1 MRGEPRKVVSVRS
14 CRQLEFLVLGPL
26 VVVGS
31 TGEVLSLGPPRQRA
45 LLAALLIN
53 RGVALSVERLTSLLW
68 GERPPLT
75 AATMVHGAVA
85 GVRRV
90 IEPSGCGKASSLL
103 VTRGGGYVLQLRR
116 DQIDA
121 ERFEHLLAA
130 GRRLVD
136 SAPARALPL
145 LAEALSLWRGP
156 ALAGIEEPFAREAAA
171 RWEELRVECVETRM
185 DAELAVGHH
194 HEVVADLEALAVRYP
209 LRERLCAQLMVGL
222 YRCGRQAEALAAY
235 RALSRTLRHEL
246 GLEPGRRRSGCSG
259 QSCSTARPS
268 ISQL

>member
-1 MRGEPRKVVSVRS
+1 M
-14 CRQLEFLVLGPL
+14 
-26 VVVGS
+26 
-31 TGEVLSLGPPRQRA
+31 
-45 LLAALLIN
+45 
-53 RGVALSVERLTSLLW
+53 
-68 GERPPLT
+68 
-75 AATMVHGAVA
+75 
-85 GVRRV
+85 
-90 IEPSGCGKASSLL
+90 
-103 VTRGGGYVLQLRR
+103 
-116 DQIDA
+116 
-121 ERFEHLLAA
+121 
-130 GRRLVD
+130 
-136 SAPARALPL
+136 PL

-246 GLEPGRRRSGCSG
+246 GLEPGPEAQRLQWAILQHSETLHLPALITGARARGGAGRCLPVPFSTFVGREHERDEVTALIRTHRLVTLTGAGGAGKTRLALEVLRTQAAQVSTEVWLVDLASLSTPALVGEAVAEALGVRAEPGRALTETLAAALSGRDATVVLDNCEHVLE
-259 QSCSTARPS
+259 SCAALAQTVLAF
-268 ISQL
+268 

>member
-26 VVVGS
+26 VMVGS

-103 VTRGGGYVLQLRR
+103 VTRGG
-116 DQIDA
+116 DT
-121 ERFEHLLAA
+121 FSSCAA
-130 GRRLVD
+130 TRLTRNDLSTCWPQVGD
-136 SAPARALPL
+136 SLTQRL
-145 LAEALSLWRGP
+145 RGP
-156 ALAGIEEPFAREAAA
+156 CHCWR
-171 RWEELRVECVETRM
+171 R
-185 DAELAVGHH
+185 
-194 HEVVADLEALAVRYP
+194 
-209 LRERLCAQLMVGL
+209 
-222 YRCGRQAEALAAY
+222 RCPYGGDRPWPG
-235 RALSRTLRHEL
+235 SRNPSR
-246 GLEPGRRRSGCSG
+246 GRRRPAGRSSGWSVLRRG
-259 QSCSTARPS
+259 WTPS
-268 ISQL
+268 LRWDITMRS